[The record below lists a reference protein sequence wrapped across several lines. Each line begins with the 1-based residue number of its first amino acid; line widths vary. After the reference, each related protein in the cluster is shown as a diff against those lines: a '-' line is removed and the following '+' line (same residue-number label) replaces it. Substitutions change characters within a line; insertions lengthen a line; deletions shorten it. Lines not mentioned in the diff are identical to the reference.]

1 LFPKLINKPSFLLF
15 NQQFILNTVK
25 KKVNQYPMDK
35 TLNRLIKETSPYL
48 LQHANN
54 PVDWYPWGDE
64 AFKKAEKENK
74 LLLISIGYSSC
85 HWCHVMEK
93 EAFSNPEVA
102 EYMNSHYISIKVDRE
117 ERPDIDQIYMNAVQI
132 ITRRGGWPLNCFAL
146 PNGKPVFGGTY
157 FKTEDWLNVIKNLD
171 SAWKSEPNRIID
183 VANELTQSIQ
193 GSEIISFKQE
203 ISEISNQLLDN
214 YSNRLEKLFDN
225 RNGGITGAPKFP
237 MPGLF
242 EFLLEYGFHS
252 NNDSLNNF
260 VHQTLTK
267 IASGGIYDH
276 IGGGF
281 SRYTV
286 DENWRI
292 PHFEKMLYDN
302 AQLITLYSKAYRANP
317 DETYKKIVLESI
329 DFLISEMRSEKG
341 GFFSSFDADS
351 EGKEGAFY
359 TWTKNELESILGV
372 DAELFSVTYGV
383 SASGNFDGTNVLYKC
398 ASNENIKELFTLDCN
413 TIERKLAAARIKLK
427 EARNQR
433 VKPALDDKVILS
445 WNAMVIDALVEAYI
459 TFEDKS
465 YLNYAFEC
473 INYIESNHYSSG
485 KLMRIYCKGKL
496 SINALLDGYA
506 YLIKAYLA
514 LYRVTINHSW
524 IDKAKQLIDTAIVD
538 FYSKESGMFYYAS
551 NMQNDLIA
559 RKMDLT
565 DGVITS
571 SNSVMAQNLKYI
583 GELLSDE
590 KYISMSN
597 QMLANIANS
606 LENGGPYVFGWARLL
621 LFNQLPAVQL
631 KVASE
636 KSIEYIHSIQK
647 KVIHPFIFP
656 IVSNKI
662 SSDNT
667 TIVHICIGKSCYPS
681 SSESEYY
688 IDLINTT
695 RI

>member
-1 LFPKLINKPSFLLF
+1 
-15 NQQFILNTVK
+15 
-25 KKVNQYPMDK
+25 MDK

-54 PVDWYPWGDE
+54 PVDWYPWGNE
-64 AFKKAEKENK
+64 AFQKAEQENK

-117 ERPDIDQIYMNAVQI
+117 ERPDVDQIYMNAIQI

-157 FKTEDWLNVIKNLD
+157 FKTDDWLSVLKNLNN
-171 SAWKSEPNRIID
+171 AWQSEPNRIID

-203 ISEISNQLLDN
+203 ISEIPNQLLDS
-214 YSNRLEKLFDN
+214 YSSRLEKLFDI
-225 RNGGITGAPKFP
+225 RNGGIIGAPKFP

-252 NNDSLNNF
+252 NNESLNNF
-260 VHQTLTK
+260 VHHTLTK

-286 DENWRI
+286 DNSWHI

-302 AQLITLYSKAYRANP
+302 AQLIALYSKAYRAKP
-317 DETYKKIVLESI
+317 DETYKKVVIESI
-329 DFLISEMRSEKG
+329 DFLMNEMKSSNG
-341 GFFSSFDADS
+341 GFFASFDADS
-351 EGKEGAFY
+351 EGKEGAYY
-359 TWTKNELESILGV
+359 TWTKSELESILGE

-398 ASNENIKELFTLDCN
+398 ASNENIKQLFSLDCS
-413 TIERKLAAARIKLK
+413 TIERKLTAAKGKLK
-427 EARNQR
+427 EIRNQR

-445 WNAMVIDALVEAYI
+445 WNAMAIDALVEAYI
-459 TFEDKS
+459 TFEKKS
-465 YLNYAFEC
+465 YLHYAIEC
-473 INYIESNHYSSG
+473 INFIESNHFSDG
-485 KLMRIYCKGKL
+485 KLMRIHCKGKL
-496 SINALLDGYA
+496 SIDAFLDGYA
-506 YLIKAYLA
+506 YLIKAYIS
-514 LYRVTINHSW
+514 LYRSTLNSTW
-524 IDKAKQLIDTAIVD
+524 IDKAKQLISITIDE
-538 FYSKESGMFYYAS
+538 FYDEVSGMFYYAS
-551 NMQNDLIA
+551 NKQNDLIA

-583 GELLSDE
+583 GKLLSDE
-590 KYISMSN
+590 EYLSISN
-597 QMLANIANS
+597 QMLANISNS

-621 LFNQLPAVQL
+621 LFNQLPTVHL
-631 KVASE
+631 KVSSDS
-636 KSIEYIHSIQK
+636 KIEQINTIQQ
-647 KVIHPFIFP
+647 KVVHPFVFP
-656 IVSNKI
+656 MLSKKI
-662 SSDNT
+662 STDYESFAN
-667 TIVHICIGKSCYPS
+667 ICIGKTCYPS
-681 SSESEYY
+681 SSETEYY
-688 IDLINTT
+688 IDLINST

>member
-1 LFPKLINKPSFLLF
+1 M
-15 NQQFILNTVK
+15 T
-25 KKVNQYPMDK
+25 K

-64 AFKKAEKENK
+64 AFKKAEEENK
-74 LLLISIGYSSC
+74 IVLISIGYSSC

-93 EAFSNPEVA
+93 EVFSNPEVA

-117 ERPDIDQIYMNAVQI
+117 ERPDVDQIYMNAVQI

-157 FKTEDWLNVIKNLD
+157 FKTDDWLNVLKNLNE
-171 SAWKSEPNRIID
+171 AWKSEPNRIID

-203 ISEISNQLLDN
+203 ISEIPNQLIES
-214 YSNRLEKLFDN
+214 YSIHLEKLFDI
-225 RNGGITGAPKFP
+225 RNGGIIGAPKFP
-237 MPGLF
+237 MPGLI

-252 NNDSLNNF
+252 NKESLNNF
-260 VHQTLTK
+260 VHHTLTK

-281 SRYTV
+281 SRYAI
-286 DENWRI
+286 DDSWHI

-302 AQLITLYSKAYRANP
+302 AQLITLYSKAYRAKP
-317 DETYKKIVLESI
+317 DETYKKVVIESI
-329 DFLISEMRSEKG
+329 NFLMNEMKSNNG
-341 GFFSSFDADS
+341 GFFASFDADS
-351 EGKEGAFY
+351 EGKEGKYY
-359 TWTKNELESILGV
+359 TWTKSELESILGA

-398 ASNENIKELFTLDCN
+398 ASNENIKQLFSLDCS
-413 TIERKLAAARIKLK
+413 TIEKKLTAAKGKLK
-427 EARNQR
+427 EVRSLR

-459 TFEDKS
+459 TFENES
-465 YLNYAFEC
+465 YLNTAIEC
-473 INYIESNHYSSG
+473 INYIENNHYSDS
-485 KLMRIYCKGKL
+485 KLMRVYCKGKL

-506 YLIKAYLA
+506 YLIKAYIA
-514 LYRVTINHSW
+514 LYRSTLNQTW
-524 IDKAKQLIDTAIVD
+524 IDKAKQLINTAVND
-538 FYSKESGMFYYAS
+538 FYDEESGMFYYAS
-551 NMQNDLIA
+551 NKQNDLIA

-571 SNSVMAQNLKYI
+571 SNSVMAQNLKYL
-583 GELLSDE
+583 GELLDDE
-590 KYISMSN
+590 KYISISK

-606 LENGGPYVFGWARLL
+606 LDNGGPYVFGWARLL
-621 LFNQLPAVQL
+621 LFNQIPAVHL
-631 KVASE
+631 KVSDD
-636 KSIEYIHSIQK
+636 KRINHINTIQRKVVHPFVIPMLSK
-647 KVIHPFIFP
+647 KV
-656 IVSNKI
+656 ST
-662 SSDNT
+662 DNESL
-667 TIVHICIGKSCYPS
+667 VNICIGKTCYPS
-681 SSESEYY
+681 SSETEYY
-688 IDLINTT
+688 VDLINSTK
-695 RI
+695 I

>member
-1 LFPKLINKPSFLLF
+1 
-15 NQQFILNTVK
+15 
-25 KKVNQYPMDK
+25 
-35 TLNRLIKETSPYL
+35 
-48 LQHANN
+48 
-54 PVDWYPWGDE
+54 
-64 AFKKAEKENK
+64 
-74 LLLISIGYSSC
+74 
-85 HWCHVMEK
+85 MEK

-117 ERPDIDQIYMNAVQI
+117 ERPDVDQIYMNAVQI

-193 GSEIISFKQE
+193 GSEIIGFKQE
-203 ISEISNQLLDN
+203 ISEIPNQILDS
-214 YSNRLEKLFDN
+214 YSNRLEKLFDI
-225 RNGGITGAPKFP
+225 RNGGIIGAPKFP

-252 NNDSLNNF
+252 NNENLSNF
-260 VHQTLTK
+260 VHHTLTK

-286 DENWRI
+286 DDNWHI

-302 AQLITLYSKAYRANP
+302 AQLITLYSKAYRAKP
-317 DETYKKIVLESI
+317 DETYKKVILESI

-359 TWTKNELESILGV
+359 TWTKNELESILGA
-372 DAELFSVTYGV
+372 DAELFSVTYGA

-398 ASNENIKELFTLDCN
+398 ASNENIKQLFSLDCS
-413 TIERKLAAARIKLK
+413 TIERKLNAAKGKLK
-427 EARNQR
+427 EVRSQR

-465 YLNYAFEC
+465 YLNYAIEC
-473 INYIESNHYSSG
+473 INYIESNHYAGG
-485 KLMRIYCKGKL
+485 KLMRINCKGKL
-496 SINALLDGYA
+496 NINALLDGYA
-506 YLIKAYLA
+506 YLIKAYIA
-514 LYRVTINHSW
+514 LYRGTLNHAW
-524 IDKAKQLIDTAIVD
+524 IDKVKLLIDTSIED
-538 FYSKESGMFYYAS
+538 FYDQESGMFYYS
-551 NMQNDLIA
+551 SSKQNDLIA

-590 KYISMSN
+590 KYLSMSK

-621 LFNQLPAVQL
+621 LFNQLPAVHL
-631 KVASE
+631 KVSSD
-636 KSIEYIHSIQK
+636 KRIEHIHAIQR
-647 KVIHPFIFP
+647 KVVHPFVFP
-656 IVSNKI
+656 MLLKKI
-662 SSDNT
+662 STDNESF
-667 TIVHICIGKSCYPS
+667 VNICVGKTCYPS
-681 SSESEYY
+681 SSETEYY
-688 IDLINTT
+688 IDLINSTK
-695 RI
+695 I